1 MITQYKT
8 MLSYNRNA
16 NTCILVLNG
25 SVTSCE
31 TLSTYLASLRSSFPF
46 PLLVYL
52 SVITVQM
59 FPGFMSFRQAW
70 KCKICLE
77 TPEFRSQLCC
87 MCHLC
92 NHRQS
97 IYALSLHFCI
107 CEVEIIFTTSTLGM
121 IKGRYVF
128 NVWHINA
135 KKEKKSFTTLSLICY
150 NFTII
155 NPPWITCLS
164 IAVVLTTFVSSEFPT
179 SSNQMLHWH
188 FNLNES
194 NIKP

>member
-1 MITQYKT
+1 
-8 MLSYNRNA
+8 
-16 NTCILVLNG
+16 
-25 SVTSCE
+25 
-31 TLSTYLASLRSSFPF
+31 
-46 PLLVYL
+46 
-52 SVITVQM
+52 
-59 FPGFMSFRQAW
+59 
-70 KCKICLE
+70 
-77 TPEFRSQLCC
+77 

-92 NHRQS
+92 DHRQS

-107 CEVEIIFTTSTLGM
+107 CEVEIIFTASTLGM

-164 IAVVLTTFVSSEFPT
+164 IAVVLTLLSVLNFQLPPTRCYIGILIWMSPT
-179 SSNQMLHWH
+179 SNHNYVPILQYSSNNFLPLFSLLIIPFSLSSVH
-188 FNLNES
+188 
-194 NIKP
+194 